1 MPEIMKKLLI
11 SILCLML
18 LAGCGANKEVTE
30 ITNTQEETEQKAPL
44 TEEETQ
50 PEEEETVEEDNI
62 NYGSLNTSYLVDIG
76 CTPEQIAAL
85 RGELKTA
92 IWEDGPIYSFGDDGV
107 WYGFENYDFG
117 EGEILY
123 IPNGKCTQMSMS
135 MKTLIKDADVY
146 SIETLRALS
155 KGETTEEYDEFA
167 LCNVYVAHC
176 DGYVLRAY
184 EDSEKSIGADTMIT
198 VTKE

>member
-1 MPEIMKKLLI
+1 MKKLLI
-11 SILCLML
+11 SILCIML
-18 LAGCGANKEVTE
+18 LAGCGANKNEE
-30 ITNTQEETEQKAPL
+30 ITENVNTQEETEQKLSL
-44 TEEETQ
+44 TEEEM
-50 PEEEETVEEDNI
+50 PEEAEEEDNT

-76 CTPEQIAAL
+76 CTPEQISAL

-107 WYGFENYDFG
+107 WYGFENYDFSD
-117 EGEILY
+117 GEIPY

-135 MKTLIKDADVY
+135 MKMLIKDADVY

-155 KGETTEEYDEFA
+155 KGETSEEYDEFA
-167 LCNVYVAHC
+167 LCNAYVAHC
-176 DGYVLRAY
+176 GGFVLRAY
-184 EDSEKSIGADTMIT
+184 GDNEKSIGADTMIT

>member
-1 MPEIMKKLLI
+1 MKKLLI
-11 SILCLML
+11 SILCIML
-18 LAGCGANKEVTE
+18 LAGCGANKNEE
-30 ITNTQEETEQKAPL
+30 ITENVNTQEETEQKLSL
-44 TEEETQ
+44 TEEEQ
-50 PEEEETVEEDNI
+50 PEEAEEEDNI

-76 CTPEQIAAL
+76 CTPEQISAL

-107 WYGFENYDFG
+107 WYGFENYDFSD
-117 EGEILY
+117 GEIPY

-135 MKTLIKDADVY
+135 MKMLIKDADVY

-155 KGETTEEYDEFA
+155 KGETSEEYDDFA

-176 DGYVLRAY
+176 GGFVLRAY
-184 EDSEKSIGADTMIT
+184 GDNEKSIGADTMIT